1 MLLLADKELASQLV
15 HNLPRR
21 LLNLVLRLWVQKVAG
36 VGKSVGAQWTQLGKL
51 ELRAPD
57 FCNKFSLHN
66 QHLGVI
72 STHPE
77 CNLVSVHPP

>member
-1 MLLLADKELASQLV
+1 
-15 HNLPRR
+15 
-21 LLNLVLRLWVQKVAG
+21 VQKVAG

-72 STHPE
+72 PTHPE